1 MCWRAGHHQALRDSP
16 FTTFTIIK
24 PMPGPYT
31 WREVKQEIT
40 MRKIILT
47 LLGAALIA
55 GATTEIAYAKE
66 HHHVRNARQFTSEQF
81 RNSNAAVIPA
91 LPQTESGGMGGWGS
105 MTGFN

>member
-1 MCWRAGHHQALRDSP
+1 
-16 FTTFTIIK
+16 
-24 PMPGPYT
+24 
-31 WREVKQEIT
+31 

-47 LLGAALIA
+47 LLGVALIA

-66 HHHVRNARQFTSEQF
+66 RHHLRNARQFTNEQF

-91 LPQTESGGMGGWGS
+91 LPQAESGGMGGWGS